1 MSFYLCLW
9 SGGIGML
16 YVAVKDCF
24 YGNFMLYARKA
35 WQQMILFAEW
45 KLFTGKKTCLLMRL
59 AASI

>member
-1 MSFYLCLW
+1 
-9 SGGIGML
+9 ML